1 MVFKVYDMSD
11 LEMGRG
17 YLLCWSSTVRGW
29 CWCWCCRGYEMLMT
43 ASYTL
48 DDGGS
53 LRVELVGVGIVAF
66 LLALL
71 SRQQGLSVSDA
82 LFFHERS
89 VMERGGLGTTDILE
103 PSAFVILQ
111 EPMLPAK
118 MPAAEAAVANDPLCR
133 VLALLE
139 GAALLLGRHPAV
151 QRQRP
156 GR

>member
-1 MVFKVYDMSD
+1 
-11 LEMGRG
+11 
-17 YLLCWSSTVRGW
+17 
-29 CWCWCCRGYEMLMT
+29 MT

-66 LLALL
+66 LLA
-71 SRQQGLSVSDA
+71 
-82 LFFHERS
+82 
-89 VMERGGLGTTDILE
+89 ILE